1 MMSSSALISRVAT
14 ARTPGYTSR
23 PVILYLAQIHESD
36 TRKAVRTLQ
45 GGCAIDKVPYFALLL
60 RHEGIRSDHQAQA
73 TTDSRQPWKE
83 EAAVFAKLVEDL
95 RTSGPVQPLYPNYSA
110 LGKGK
115 YHFHLSY
122 HWVACWSNEKGKLEI
137 EVYYVGSR
145 ESAPY

>member
-1 MMSSSALISRVAT
+1 MKE
-14 ARTPGYTSR
+14 YE
-23 PVILYLAQIHESD
+23 VIIK
-36 TRKAVRTLQ
+36 RKQQRIV
-45 GGCAIDKVPYFALLL
+45 
-60 RHEGIRSDHQAQA
+60 
-73 TTDSRQPWKE
+73 DSLGKK

-115 YHFHLSY
+115 YHCHLSY